1 MVLSGGFKMKRL
13 TCFFRAV
20 GDRLIRNARCNG
32 RSIAVII
39 AVAFV
44 FLVFKVNSYTED
56 VNKGLSDSLIRL
68 HVVANSDS
76 PEDQELKRVVRDRI
90 LEYIRE
96 ETENSAS
103 IEQTKTVVS
112 EKIPEITR
120 IAKETVRDKGYDYD
134 VETALGMYPFPT
146 KAYGDI
152 VLPAGNYQALKVV
165 IGDGR
170 GSNWWC
176 VLFPPL
182 CFVDVTHGTVPDM
195 VKDDLREVL
204 TDEEYSI
211 IASAEDGND
220 IPIRIKFK
228 IVELFQDSKIKL
240 AGAFSKLF
248 SLEG

>member
-1 MVLSGGFKMKRL
+1 MKRL

-220 IPIRIKFK
+220 IPIKIKFK

>member
-1 MVLSGGFKMKRL
+1 MKRL

>member
-1 MVLSGGFKMKRL
+1 MKRL

-120 IAKETVRDKGYDYD
+120 IARNG
-134 VETALGMYPFPT
+134 P
-146 KAYGDI
+146 
-152 VLPAGNYQALKVV
+152 
-165 IGDGR
+165 R
-170 GSNWWC
+170 
-176 VLFPPL
+176 
-182 CFVDVTHGTVPDM
+182 
-195 VKDDLREVL
+195 
-204 TDEEYSI
+204 
-211 IASAEDGND
+211 
-220 IPIRIKFK
+220 
-228 IVELFQDSKIKL
+228 
-240 AGAFSKLF
+240 
-248 SLEG
+248 

>member
-1 MVLSGGFKMKRL
+1 MKKIADIVKTAGKSLIRSARCCGRFVVVLS
-13 TCFFRAV
+13 
-20 GDRLIRNARCNG
+20 
-32 RSIAVII
+32 
-39 AVAFV
+39 VAAFL
-44 FLVFKVNSYTED
+44 FLVFKMNSYTES
-56 VNKGLSDSLIRL
+56 VSNGLANNLIRL

-76 PEDQELKRVVRDRI
+76 PEDQELKRIVRDRI
-90 LEYIRE
+90 LAYVQNEVD
-96 ETENSAS
+96 NSTS
-103 IEQTKTVVS
+103 IEQTRTVIR

-120 IAKETVRDKGYDYD
+120 IARETVRDSGYGYD
-134 VETALGMYPFPT
+134 VETTLGMYPFPT

-182 CFVDVTHGTVPDM
+182 CFVDVTHGTVPDII
-195 VKDDLREVL
+195 KEDLKEVL

-211 IASAEDGND
+211 VTSADDEGD
-220 IPIRIKFK
+220 IPIKIKFK

-240 AGAFSKLF
+240 AGTLNKLF
-248 SLEG
+248 NLEG

>member
-1 MVLSGGFKMKRL
+1 MKRL

-20 GDRLIRNARCNG
+20 GDRLIRNARCNE

-220 IPIRIKFK
+220 IPIKIKFK